1 MPRVIPRITRINMQT
16 GRTSRRGGRR
26 PARANRGMV
35 LTRAIGSKIHYF
47 KRTAYYSGFVTGS
60 TVIDTLGSLIFQ
72 LQNVPNAGEFQ
83 ALFDQYRIN
92 GVKVVFMP
100 RANSAEAGTNQGLVK
115 FFSCIDYDDNT
126 APTSINDILQYE
138 NMKCTNVTR
147 DHKRYLVPKIAREV
161 YNSATTTAYSSGT
174 GWIDCTNAAVPHYGI
189 KYALQQLPA
198 GAQSMDIKV
207 TYYLAFK
214 NVR

>member
-1 MPRVIPRITRINMQT
+1 MP
-16 GRTSRRGGRR
+16 RGGRR
-26 PARANRGMV
+26 QGAGRPRTRPVQSRAIARVPRPVMSK
-35 LTRAIGSKIHYF
+35 AIGSKIHYF

-72 LQNVPNAGEFQ
+72 LQNVPNSGEFT
-83 ALFDQYRIN
+83 ALFDQYKIN

-100 RANSAEAGTNQGLVK
+100 RANSSEVGTNQGLIK
-115 FFSCIDYDDNT
+115 FFSAIDYDDNT
-126 APTSINDILQYE
+126 APTSINDLLQYE
-138 NMKCTNVTR
+138 NMKCTNTSK
-147 DHKRYLVPKIAREV
+147 DHKRYLRPKIAREI
-161 YNSATTTAYSSGT
+161 YNSVTTTAYGPTS

-189 KYALQQLPA
+189 KYALQQLPS